1 MGNAQYVDDKLI
13 NRILRS
19 GVGEYY
25 RGLRNLESSYFNN
38 RDIPHYDLN
47 PSNVIFFG
55 HTDISE
61 KDKFESYYRDSQ
73 ATNSLSVKKKNLS
86 RIEFTSTQGIILAA
100 AISGVIHI
108 ENDPVKKQVNLM
120 KFVNPLVFI
129 FDQVFIQKD
138 TMFVDVP
145 VADPESIR
153 KLSSSDMLNRK
164 VNYMR
169 KFVAD
174 LLFVAGKYE
183 FIGPRKRLQN
193 EPQTLESLPGWEEA
207 RLKILNAL
215 EKKMNNYKLIEKPF
229 HPSTTITL
237 SGKNKLRSFDYY
249 NNIVVKRD
257 EGEPKPPSA
266 VYYDVFLEK
275 FKMWATA
282 VYDDELRRT
291 ERLKASKKPKLKL

>member
-13 NRILRS
+13 NRILQS
-19 GVGEYY
+19 GVGEHY
-25 RGLRNLESSYFNN
+25 RGLRNLESAYLNKM
-38 RDIPHYDLN
+38 DIPSYDLN
-47 PSNVIFFG
+47 PSHVIFFG
-55 HTDISE
+55 HTKMSE
-61 KDKFESYYRDSQ
+61 KVKLEDYYRESQ
-73 ATNSLSVKKKNLS
+73 ATNDLSVKKKNLS
-86 RIEFTSTQGIILAA
+86 KIEFTSTQGTILAA
-100 AISGVIHI
+100 AISGIIHI
-108 ENDPVKKQVNLM
+108 ENDPVEKQVNLM

-129 FDQVFIQKD
+129 FGQIFILKD
-138 TMFVDVP
+138 YMFVDVP
-145 VADPESIR
+145 VADPKSIR
-153 KLSSSDMLNRK
+153 ELSSLDMLNMK

-193 EPQTLESLPGWEEA
+193 ELQTLESLPGWKEA
-207 RLKILNAL
+207 RLKILNGL
-215 EKKMNNYKLIEKPF
+215 EKKMHHYKLIEKPF
-229 HPSTTITL
+229 YPCTTITL
-237 SGKNKLRSFDYY
+237 SGKNKLRSFDDY
-249 NNIVVKRD
+249 NNNVVKRD

-282 VYDDELRRT
+282 VYDYESRRT